1 VLPDIW
7 ASTWPLFIW
16 EKHTFNSLFL
26 GLVSLIIT
34 LKIAQTPVLDPPPFP
49 PKCCL
54 DLRESGPTKCV
65 ELCSICQLSP
75 PLLLSYINNNILYI
89 PLLFPSE
96 RMGIAD
102 YFVIVPSWCCNDFSN
117 YFIFVFCRSSCTYC
131 DTYCSSFIRK
141 GLKLQNGVYCTL

>member
-1 VLPDIW
+1 MLPDIW
-7 ASTWPLFIW
+7 ASTWPPSYRQNTHLIHFFRAGFPYHNV
-16 EKHTFNSLFL
+16 ENCSNS
-26 GLVSLIIT
+26 SIR
-34 LKIAQTPVLDPPPFP
+34 PSPFP
-49 PKCCL
+49 PKYCL